1 MELLF
6 NPLTGIVITIAILIY
21 SAILHEIAHGMV
33 ADRLGDPTAR
43 LLGRITLD
51 PRPHIDPVLSIFA
64 PLMLIL
70 IGSPVIFGGAKPV
83 PVDPFNLKD
92 GIKDLAIVSLA
103 GPMTNLIIAF
113 IASILFFLLPTELNL
128 QQSVFAI
135 LQNLYPVLS
144 IIDVI
149 GFFLAVVVYINLL
162 LALFNL
168 LPIPPLDGSKVFAMV
183 LPERQARAYLS
194 LGSIGMMILFF
205 LLLFPLGPFS
215 ISRILFSILSTLLGV
230 LSF

>member
-6 NPLTGIVITIAILIY
+6 NPLTGIIITIGILIY
-21 SAILHEIAHGMV
+21 SAILHEIAHGVV

-51 PRPHIDPVLSIFA
+51 PRPHIDPVLSIIA

-92 GIKDLAIVSLA
+92 GIKDLALVSLA
-103 GPMTNLIIAF
+103 GPMTNFCIAI
-113 IASILFFLLPTELNL
+113 IASILFLFLPTELNL
-128 QQSVFAI
+128 QQTVFAI
-135 LQNLYPVLS
+135 LQNLYPILS
-144 IIDVI
+144 VIDV
-149 GFFLAVVVYINLL
+149 FSFLLAVIVYINLL

-168 LPIPPLDGSKVFAMV
+168 LPIPPLDGSKVFAMI
-183 LPERQARAYLS
+183 LPERQAQAYLS
-194 LGSIGMMILFF
+194 LGSIGMIILFA
-205 LLLFPLGPFS
+205 LLFFPLGPFS